1 MTAASPGRRAG
12 RLERGRPKQ
21 DERDQLAIDVACAF
35 ETAYGISPQRAL
47 DLALGAL
54 EGAMTESM
62 GQISFCLNVTVRGRS
77 ETVRQKRK
85 HSRAPLRP
93 RSAVAAAIVLLIK
106 GRDEAAIK
114 RCLRSLLT
122 LKAVGA
128 ERQAK
133 KLIAEMT
140 GSKT

>member
-1 MTAASPGRRAG
+1 MTAASAGRRAR
-12 RLERGRPKQ
+12 RLKRGRPKQ

-35 ETAYGISPQRAL
+35 ETAYCLRPQRAL

-54 EGAMTESM
+54 EGAMTGSM
-62 GQISFCLNVTVRGRS
+62 GQLSFCLNVTVRGRS

-85 HSRAPLRP
+85 HPRTPLRP
-93 RSAVAAAIVLLIK
+93 RSAVAAVIVLMIRGK
-106 GRDEAAIK
+106 DVAAIK

-133 KLIAEMT
+133 KLIGEIA
-140 GSKT
+140 GSKN